1 MEKGE
6 IAMREIEKLDAGLE
20 YYFLDPEVAARKAM
34 QQNYVRN
41 SMRSLR
47 PNRKNRFKRC
57 VKS

>member
-1 MEKGE
+1 
-6 IAMREIEKLDAGLE
+6 MREIEKLDAGLE